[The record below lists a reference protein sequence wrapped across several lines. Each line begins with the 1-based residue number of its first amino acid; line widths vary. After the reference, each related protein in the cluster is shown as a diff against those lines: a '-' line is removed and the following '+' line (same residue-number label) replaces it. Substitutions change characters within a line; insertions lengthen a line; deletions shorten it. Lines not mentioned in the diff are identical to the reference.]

1 MSSNKYYLRVA
12 NSWMKL
18 FSPSGNSRYMANTSG
33 LTIRVLIKDEDIDT
47 SAIVDDDEH
56 YFTVGG
62 VSGQI
67 VADSTKYVYA
77 RAVVDDPLEQGT
89 IVTDTENITNDDITG
104 IRDEIEFLTVQLMKL
119 SKRVTTEELKT
130 INHGV
135 DYELFVRQ
143 FLDTTA
149 QHHIQFSAIHKHIAT
164 IWEELLLAERFIQS
178 HRMEYATLREMIDN
192 IRLNGNADLRVEIEG
207 IKADIIGILSNYA
220 TVVDDLSS
228 LQSGL
233 ATTNQNYTSLR
244 DDEVTPLKSRL
255 TSLMNNFAA
264 LNNALVIL
272 TTDHTAAE
280 IEEIFDDFIAT
291 VPATMVQPITAI
303 KDDIIAIINNNGNG
317 GSLSA
322 NSLFYIAPDTDVIEA
337 IDTEQNNQGNSGS
350 GNEILNPI
358 VIV

>member
-18 FSPSGNSRYMANTSG
+18 FSPSGNRRYIANTSG

-47 SAIVDDDEH
+47 TTIVDDNEH

-62 VSGQI
+62 ASGQV

-77 RAVVDDPLEQGT
+77 RAVVDNPLEQGT
-89 IVTDTENITNDDITG
+89 IVSDTENITNDDIIG

-178 HRMEYATLREMIDN
+178 HRMEYAALREMIDN
-192 IRLNGNADLRVEIEG
+192 IRNTSYADLRVEVEG
-207 IKADIIGILSNYA
+207 IKADITGILNNYA
-220 TVVDDLSS
+220 NVVDGLNN
-228 LQSGL
+228 LQSDL
-233 ATTNQNYTSLR
+233 ATTDQKCDNILN
-244 DDEVTPLKSRL
+244 DEVTPLRRRL
-255 TSLMNNFAA
+255 TELMNNFAA
-264 LNNALVIL
+264 LNNALVAL
-272 TTDHTAAE
+272 TTDHTASE
-280 IEEIFDDFIAT
+280 INDIFDDFMTT
-291 VPATMVQPITAI
+291 VPAAMVQPITAI
-303 KDDIIAIINNNGNG
+303 KNDILAIINSGNG
-317 GSLSA
+317 GSGMLINDIFHIQSD
-322 NSLFYIAPDTDVIEA
+322 NDVIEA
-337 IDTEQNNQGNSGS
+337 ITVD
-350 GNEILNPI
+350 
-358 VIV
+358 